1 MTVTSVKLMTSFTN
15 VRSVMAIMIF
25 MTVMSNDVGRVLTA
39 QNLTNT
45 LYETYRPFHPGGLH
59 LLGLDLD
66 ERLVERAEASRQQL
80 PNYCYI

>member
-1 MTVTSVKLMTSFTN
+1 MTSVKFLTSLKN
-15 VRSVMAIMIF
+15 VRSLMAIMVS
-25 MTVMSNDVGRVLTA
+25 MTDVRDVGRVFTA